1 VLAILAGLL
10 VLVAASGF
18 AARGLWIATGGTKVV
33 SAPPATQQPAVPPP
47 TAENPGAPATTPVPD
62 PGTAKPG
69 DATLVTDAEA
79 RDVVSKFINMRI
91 AGDIAGSKAL
101 CSTNM
106 LSGEF
111 GDYVN
116 DKYWKPDS
124 FEITK
129 TTPDQMF
136 IHVTTFGIWPSGRE
150 PTIYSVFRDP
160 ATGKVVIDG
169 LIFDEP

>member
-1 VLAILAGLL
+1 
-10 VLVAASGF
+10 
-18 AARGLWIATGGTKVV
+18 
-33 SAPPATQQPAVPPP
+33 
-47 TAENPGAPATTPVPD
+47 
-62 PGTAKPG
+62 
-69 DATLVTDAEA
+69 
-79 RDVVSKFINMRI
+79 
-91 AGDIAGSKAL
+91 
-101 CSTNM
+101 M

-116 DKYWKPDS
+116 DKNWKPDS

-129 TTPDQMF
+129 TKPDRMF

-169 LIFDEP
+169 LVFDEP